1 MHYLFTSAGREPG
14 GGRRRQTLAKDPY
27 SVLGVTRGADEEEI
41 RAAFRKLAKKYHPD
55 RNPGDRQAEER
66 FKEISSAFDIL
77 GDAENK
83 RKFDRG
89 EIDEQGRDRARQWR
103 ERPGYPGEGPWSQGS
118 ARAGSGGASFDDLSD
133 IFTDL
138 FGGGPRRG
146 AGAGMGGAGFGGPA
160 GGARA
165 RDARYRLE
173 IEFLEAA
180 NGATKRV
187 TMPDGRT
194 LDIVI
199 PPGLEDGQTLR
210 LKGQG
215 DAASGMGG
223 GLAGD
228 VYVEV
233 KVKPHPVFDRNG
245 ADIHAEVPITLKEAV
260 LGGKITVET
269 ISGDVAVSVPK
280 NSSSGAVLRLKG
292 RGAADG
298 KGGKGDH
305 YVKLKIVLPEGG
317 DAELEEFVRRWK
329 GADMR
334 IRNKADA

>member
-1 MHYLFTSAGREPG
+1 M
-14 GGRRRQTLAKDPY
+14 
-27 SVLGVTRGADEEEI
+27 LGVSRTSDDETI

-66 FKEISSAFDIL
+66 FKEISSAFDVL
-77 GDAENK
+77 GDADSK
-83 RKFDRG
+83 RRYDRG
-89 EIDEQGRDRARQWR
+89 EIDEQGRDRAPFRKG
-103 ERPGYPGEGPWSQGS
+103 PGGPGNGPGPGG
-118 ARAGSGGASFDDLSD
+118 AGAGGASFDDLSD

-146 AGAGMGGAGFGGPA
+146 GMGQGPGSGTASGMGGGF

-173 IEFLEAA
+173 VEFLEAV

-199 PPGLEDGQTLR
+199 PAGLEDGQTLR
-210 LKGQG
+210 LKGQS
-215 DAASGMGG
+215 DSG

-233 KVKPHPVFDRNG
+233 KVKPHPIFDRDG
-245 ADIHAEVPITLKEAV
+245 ADIHAEVPVTLKEAV

-269 ISGDVAVSVPK
+269 IAGDVAVTVPK

-317 DAELEEFVRRWK
+317 DHELEDFVRRWK
-329 GADMR
+329 GADVS
-334 IRNKADA
+334 IRNKAEV

>member
-1 MHYLFTSAGREPG
+1 M
-14 GGRRRQTLAKDPY
+14 AKDPY
-27 SVLGVTRGADEEEI
+27 SVLGVSRTSDDETI

-66 FKEISSAFDIL
+66 FKEISSAFDVL
-77 GDAENK
+77 GDADSK
-83 RKFDRG
+83 RRYDRG
-89 EIDEQGRDRARQWR
+89 EIDEQGRDKAPFRKGPGG
-103 ERPGYPGEGPWSQGS
+103 PGYGPG
-118 ARAGSGGASFDDLSD
+118 AGGAGAGGASFDDLSD

-146 AGAGMGGAGFGGPA
+146 GMGQGPGSASGMGSGMGGGFSS
-160 GGARA
+160 ARA

-173 IEFLEAA
+173 VEFLEAV

-199 PPGLEDGQTLR
+199 PVGLEDGQTLR
-210 LKGQG
+210 LKGQS
-215 DAASGMGG
+215 DSG

-233 KVKPHPVFDRNG
+233 KVKPHPVFDRDG
-245 ADIHAEVPITLKEAV
+245 ADIHAEVPVTLKEAV

-269 ISGDVAVSVPK
+269 IAGDVAVTVPK
-280 NSSSGAVLRLKG
+280 SSSSGAVLRLKG

-317 DAELEEFVRRWK
+317 DHELEEFVRRWK
-329 GADMR
+329 GADVS
-334 IRNKADA
+334 IRNKAEA

>member
-1 MHYLFTSAGREPG
+1 M
-14 GGRRRQTLAKDPY
+14 AKDPY
-27 SVLGVTRGADEEEI
+27 TVLGVSRSADEEEL

-77 GDAENK
+77 GDPKN
-83 RKFDRG
+83 RGKFDRG
-89 EIDEQGRDRARQWR
+89 EIDEQGREKAPFRQWR
-103 ERPGYPGEGPWSQGS
+103 DPRGGADPFGAGRGPQQ
-118 ARAGSGGASFDDLSD
+118 GASFDDLSD
-133 IFTDL
+133 IFSDL
-138 FGGGPRRG
+138 FGGTQRRG
-146 AGAGMGGAGFGGPA
+146 AGQSAGMGAGMGGGFA
-160 GGARA
+160 GARA
-165 RDARYRLE
+165 RDTRYRLE

-187 TMPDGRT
+187 TMPDERT
-194 LDIVI
+194 LDIII
-199 PPGLEDGQTLR
+199 PPGIEDGQTLR
-210 LKGQG
+210 LKGQA
-215 DAASGMGG
+215 DAAS

-233 KVKPHPVFDRNG
+233 KVRPHPQFERDG
-245 ADIHAEVPITLKEAV
+245 ADIHAEVPISLKEAV

-269 ISGDVAVSVPK
+269 ISGDVSVSVPK

-317 DAELEEFVRRWK
+317 DAELEDFVRRWK
-329 GADMR
+329 GANVS